1 MQKDWIVTNVR
12 IIIIVIIITNL
23 SALKIVEF
31 TKCMKQTPIKT
42 IGIKLNEEMIQIID
56 ESKCI

>member
-12 IIIIVIIITNL
+12 IIIITIKNL

-31 TKCMKQTPIKT
+31 NKCMKKTEHKKT
-42 IGIKLNEEMIQIID
+42 IEIKLNEEMIQIND